1 MSGAGPACA
10 ALLVLALALVATL
23 RSLTTPRPRG
33 RGDFALD
40 RALAH
45 VAVIAARPHP
55 AGSEPN
61 AAVAE
66 YLLAQLAELGMS
78 PRLDRGTALRVPRT
92 GLPVLARVAN
102 ISASAPGNPALGSVV
117 LMAHYDSVATAPGA
131 ADDAAGV
138 ATVLEVARALLA
150 DPAPRGSVHVLL
162 TDGEEIGLLGA
173 RAAVARWS
181 APAGPRL
188 DPNAT
193 VVLNFEARGVSG
205 PAIMFE
211 TSSAGRTVRL
221 LAGARRPIATSVAA
235 EVYRRLPNNTDFT
248 EVTEAGYDG
257 LNFALIRGSAY
268 YHTAGDE
275 PARLS
280 PASLSHLGELALHAG
295 RRALSEPAGTQGGE
309 PAGTQDGEPAGTQG
323 GTPAGTQGGIPAGSS
338 AASGAGPIGAGTVHF
353 PVLGRLVRYPGWL
366 SAISVAVAAGTYS
379 AAAVVAA
386 RAGLSLPRTGL
397 AAAGVLGLI
406 AMAALLGIG
415 FWRLAVGVRP
425 ELASFEFGDSYRSG
439 WFGAGM
445 LALVGGLVL
454 LAGIG
459 LRSLAGRAGLLLACG
474 AVLVLLALLCAVL
487 APGAAYLFGWPPL
500 LASLVLLAGVRGGR
514 IADGAW
520 LPAGFAAALAAALL
534 FVPIVVLLLPT
545 NGLAGLP
552 APLALLVLPLLA
564 GYQTALPVL
573 TGGATTIGAGILLVA
588 GIALLTTGFALDRI
602 DGEHPQHTGLC
613 YLSDDQA
620 RWLSGDRRPPAWT
633 RQFVGTE
640 RVPIAESGWL
650 GPVGLPRT
658 VLVAAAPSV
667 PVAEPRWHCREEPDG
682 PGRQL
687 LLRLVPGVPGGAL
700 WLRWKGI
707 PAEEGRES
715 SVAAGRLLEL
725 VVDGVAVPC
734 EARPAGFG
742 FWAVPADGIEVRLRL
757 ADRRPL
763 ELELA
768 AHSDG
773 LPAELVGPELPPE
786 LTWGAT
792 YTRVTVRH
800 RRLVV

>member
-1 MSGAGPACA
+1 MSGVGPACA

-33 RGDFALD
+33 RAGDFALD

-66 YLLAQLAELGMS
+66 YLLAQLAELGMV
-78 PRLDRGTALRVPRT
+78 PRLDSATALRVPRT

-102 ISASAPGNPALGSVV
+102 ISAWAPGDPALGSVV

-150 DPAPRGSVHVLL
+150 DPAPRGSLHVLL
-162 TDGEEIGLLGA
+162 TDGEEIGPLGA

-181 APAGPRL
+181 GQAGPRL
-188 DPNAT
+188 DPNST

-211 TSSAGRTVRL
+211 TSSAGRAVRL

-235 EVYRRLPNNTDFT
+235 EVYRRLPNSTDFT

-268 YHTAGDE
+268 YHTAADE

-280 PASLSHLGELALHAG
+280 PASLAHLGELALHAS
-295 RRALSEPAGTQGGE
+295 RRALSEPAGTQGDK
-309 PAGTQDGEPAGTQG
+309 PAGAQGDSGSGT
-323 GTPAGTQGGIPAGSS
+323 
-338 AASGAGPIGAGTVHF
+338 IGAGTVHF

-379 AAAVVAA
+379 ASAVVAG

-397 AAAGVLGLI
+397 AAASVLGLI

-459 LRSLAGRAGLLLACG
+459 LRALAGRAGLLLACG

-500 LASLVLLAGVRGGR
+500 LASVVLLAGVRGGR

-545 NGLAGLP
+545 NGLAGLA

-564 GYQTALPVL
+564 GYQAALPVL
-573 TGGATTIGAGILLVA
+573 TGVATALVSGILLVA
-588 GIALLTTGFALDRI
+588 GIALLTTGFALDRV
-602 DGEHPQHTGLC
+602 DAEHPQHTGLC
-613 YLSDDQA
+613 YLSGERAQ
-620 RWLSGDRRPPAWT
+620 WLSADRRPPAWT
-633 RQFVGTE
+633 RRFVGTE

-650 GPVGLPRT
+650 GPAGLSRS
-658 VLVAAAPSV
+658 VLMAAAPSV
-667 PVAEPRWHCREEPDG
+667 PVAEPRWHCRQEPDG

-687 LLRLVPGVPGGAL
+687 LLRLVPSAPGGAL

-707 PAEEGRES
+707 RAAGDREGS
-715 SVAAGRLLEL
+715 SDAGRLLEL

-734 EARPAGFG
+734 DAQPAGFG

-792 YTRVTVRH
+792 YTRVTVCH
-800 RRLVV
+800 HRLVL